1 MKKTIQLYLAIFT
14 ICLLSSC
21 GDFLEEVSQD
31 EIKPSTVE
39 DMRQLMNKDAYPYQY
54 ANDYYLDLLTD
65 DIDCNGLTDES
76 YADYATWLK
85 NGSAVYQYNPE
96 MFDGRE
102 TFPDEANSWKNLYEK
117 IKGCNVIYDYMDKVS
132 GTDAEKN
139 ALKGQVRFLR
149 AYYYFKLVMIYG
161 QPYQGKGVDPIT
173 ALGVP
178 LQLSMNVTNDY
189 PARNTLKECYDQI
202 ERDFLEA
209 ETLIKGNYEP
219 DNEFRISYAAIEAM
233 LSRFYLYKGDYAK
246 VVEYADKAIKEGP
259 SLTNLST
266 FESTFFNDGI
276 YDSNVSTEAIWKYGG
291 KSLGTYFSTTFFSSM
306 PPYTVSA
313 DLISLYEPNDL
324 RPSAYYYRSSDS
336 YTGSVFYNGLSN
348 KVGYSHSN
356 YGPQGIR
363 IAEVY
368 LNRAE
373 AKTRLSMAGGSVN
386 YLSEAL
392 ADLNTLRKSRFEQ
405 GTYTDVELT
414 SADDLLELCLK
425 ERRRELAQ
433 EEGLRWF
440 DIKRLGLSVT
450 HTYKGVD
457 GDTKECVLEANSKLY
472 ALPIPYTAINRNYNL
487 KQNPR

>member
-1 MKKTIQLYLAIFT
+1 MIKTIYTYIAILFA
-14 ICLLSSC
+14 CLLSSC

-54 ANDYYLDLLTD
+54 AYDYYLDLLTD

-96 MFDGRE
+96 MFDGKE

-117 IKGCNVIYDYMDKVS
+117 IKGCNVIYDYMAKVS
-132 GTDAEKN
+132 GTETEKN

-161 QPYQGKGVDPIT
+161 LPYQGKDVDPET
-173 ALGVP
+173 SLGVP
-178 LQLSMNVTNDY
+178 LQLTMNVTNDY
-189 PARNTLKECYDQI
+189 PKRNTLRECYDQI
-202 ERDFLEA
+202 EKDFMEA
-209 ETLIKGNYEP
+209 EALIKGNYEP
-219 DNEFRISYAAIEAM
+219 DNDFRISYAAVEAM

-246 VVEYADKAIKEGP
+246 VVACADNAIKAGP
-259 SLTNLST
+259 HLTNLYS
-266 FESTFFNDGI
+266 FESSFLNDGI
-276 YDSNVSTEAIWKYGG
+276 YDSNVSTEAIWKYGS
-291 KSLGTYFSTTFFSSM
+291 KSLGTYFSTSLYSSA

-313 DLISLYEPNDL
+313 NLINMYEPNDL
-324 RPSAYYYRSSDS
+324 RLSAYYYKVSDY
-336 YTGSVFYNGLSN
+336 YTGSAYYNGLSN
-348 KVGYSHSN
+348 KVGYAHSN

-373 AKTRLSMAGGSVN
+373 AKVRLAMAGGNAN
-386 YLSEAL
+386 YLTEAL

-405 GTYTDVELT
+405 GTYTNVELT
-414 SADDLLELCLK
+414 DADDLMELCLK

-450 HTYKGVD
+450 HNYKGVD